1 MFTRT
6 GINLLGISLAVILM
20 TQGSLSVDAR
30 GFRNRASNKNYSTKM
45 VKPQTAAPKQHTTAK
60 PAIPDPGKET
70 AKMLTPSASASK
82 SSSRNTAELSFQK
95 GFTEYDLLGT
105 NFSQLIR
112 IMPEREGSL
121 LKELTENHKPDYAEN
136 IAKKYPQVRPEVQE
150 TLARVAEAVHQ
161 GKSKPEIGKIVQ
173 EMPIPVRQLKSNEVL
188 AVNQELAPAIDPE
201 EARAVL
207 ALNQFRMRSGL
218 RPCLID
224 LLLCL
229 VSRGHS
235 SDMRNYGFFSHN
247 SPVAGKGHFTSRA
260 RQMGA
265 SASAENI
272 YMGSSSGN
280 AANSAWAN
288 SSGHRANM
296 LGGFSRVGVGRAG
309 GYFTQMFG
317 H

>member
-1 MFTRT
+1 MFART
-6 GINLLGISLAVILM
+6 GMKLLGFSLAVVL
-20 TQGSLSVDAR
+20 TAQCALTLEAR
-30 GFRNRASNKNYSTKM
+30 GYRNRAQARNYSVKM
-45 VKPQTAAPKQHTTAK
+45 TTPSKNAPKQHVVGK

-70 AKMLTPSASASK
+70 LKTFSNSIDAARATNLNATPVGKKDFS
-82 SSSRNTAELSFQK
+82 
-95 GFTEYDLLGT
+95 EYQLLGT
-105 NFSQLIR
+105 DFSRLIEL
-112 IMPEREGSL
+112 MPEKEGNL
-121 LKELTENHKPDYAEN
+121 LKEITESYEPDYVAVIAE
-136 IAKKYPQVRPEVQE
+136 KYPQARPEIQKS
-150 TLARVAEAVHQ
+150 LAQIAEAVHL
-161 GKSKPEIGKIVQ
+161 GKSKSEIGQIVR
-173 EMPIPVRQLKSNEVL
+173 EIPVPVRQLNPNEVL

-201 EARAVL
+201 EARAVH

-224 LLLCL
+224 ILLCL

-235 SDMRNYGFFSHN
+235 SDMRRYGFFSHN
-247 SPVAGKGHFTSRA
+247 SPVAGKANFTSRA

-272 YMGSSSGN
+272 YMGSSNGN

-296 LGGFSRVGVGRAG
+296 LGGFSRVGVGRVG

>member
-1 MFTRT
+1 MFTRI
-6 GINLLGISLAVILM
+6 GFKLLGFILAVALIAQSAL
-20 TQGSLSVDAR
+20 TIEAR
-30 GFRNRASNKNYSTKM
+30 GYRRTQTRNSSAKVTA
-45 VKPQTAAPKQHTTAK
+45 PQQRVVGK
-60 PAIPDPGKET
+60 PAIPDPGKEAVKT
-70 AKMLTPSASASK
+70 L
-82 SSSRNTAELSFQK
+82 SSSAQKTTNKNSVHPAVHK
-95 GFTEYDLLGT
+95 GFGEYELLGT
-105 NFSQLIR
+105 DFSRLFDV
-112 IMPEREGSL
+112 MPEREGSL
-121 LKELTENHKPDYAEN
+121 LKEMTENYKPDYRAV
-136 IAKKYPQVRPEVQE
+136 IAQKYPQVRPEIQG
-150 TLARVAEAVHQ
+150 TLANIAEAVHNQ
-161 GKSKPEIGKIVQ
+161 KSKSEIGKIVR
-173 EMPIPVRQLKSNEVL
+173 EIPIPVRQLNANEVL

-201 EARAVL
+201 EARAVH

-235 SDMRNYGFFSHN
+235 SDMRRYGFFSHN
-247 SPVAGKGHFTSRA
+247 SPVAGKANFSSRA

-272 YMGSSSGN
+272 YMGSSNGN

-296 LGGFSRVGVGRAG
+296 LGGFSRVGVGRVG